1 MFLLNPQLLSLL
13 PAIINSV
20 TSYHQLRYWL
30 SSTALPANI
39 TIVTCHYHRCQRL
52 CICLYSNGLQPK
64 WSLTY
69 FPKKLELG
77 KPSLLPISLMLKS
90 VVRK

>member
-20 TSYHQLRYWL
+20 TSYHQQRYWL
-30 SSTALPANI
+30 SLSALPANI
-39 TIVTCHYHRCQRL
+39 TVVTCHYHRCQQL
-52 CICLYSNGLQPK
+52 CFCLYSNGLQPK

-77 KPSLLPISLMLKS
+77 KPSLLLISLTLKS